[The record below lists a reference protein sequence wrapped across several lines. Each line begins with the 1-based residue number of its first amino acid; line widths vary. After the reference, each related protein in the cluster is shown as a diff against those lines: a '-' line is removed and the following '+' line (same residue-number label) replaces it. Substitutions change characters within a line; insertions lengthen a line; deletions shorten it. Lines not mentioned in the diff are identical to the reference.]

1 VGWAVQCVAVGLRP
15 CSLRTGVY
23 CRARQRLPLEMVSS
37 LGRETGRLLGEKALG
52 KWLWRGRTVTLVD
65 GTGISMP
72 DLQVPSDVASGLH

>member
-1 VGWAVQCVAVGLRP
+1 
-15 CSLRTGVY
+15 
-23 CRARQRLPLEMVSS
+23 MVST